1 MIYVI
6 YVIYAVIGILLYLI
20 INWLLNNSHFSILE
34 GIEATKPAPAA
45 PAAAGTAATPSPAAP
60 AAAGT
65 AAKPA
70 PAAAGTAA
78 KPAPAAAAKC
88 PEDCT
93 SVKELQSKLN
103 IASKNVTSLE
113 ANINANNLA
122 TQQHAESIKN
132 LNEAIAELQANGT
145 DE

>member
-6 YVIYAVIGILLYLI
+6 YVIYAVIGIFLYLI

-34 GIEATKPAPAA
+34 GIETAKP
-45 PAAAGTAATPSPAAP
+45 AP

-78 KPAPAAAAKC
+78 TPAPAAAGTAAKPAPASAAKC

-113 ANINANNLA
+113 ANINANNVA
-122 TQQHAESIKN
+122 TRQHAESIKN

>member
-6 YVIYAVIGILLYLI
+6 YVIYAVIGIFLYLI

-34 GIEATKPAPAA
+34 GIETAKP
-45 PAAAGTAATPSPAAP
+45 AP

-113 ANINANNLA
+113 ANINANNVA
-122 TQQHAESIKN
+122 TRQHAESIKN

>member
-6 YVIYAVIGILLYLI
+6 YVIYAVIGIFLYLI

-34 GIEATKPAPAA
+34 GIETAKPA
-45 PAAAGTAATPSPAAP
+45 PAAAGTAAT
-60 AAAGT
+60 
-65 AAKPA
+65 PA

-78 KPAPAAAAKC
+78 KPAPASAAKC

-113 ANINANNLA
+113 ANINANNVA
-122 TQQHAESIKN
+122 TRQHAESIKN

>member
-1 MIYVI
+1 MLYVI
-6 YVIYAVIGILLYLI
+6 YVIYAVIGIFLYLI

-34 GIEATKPAPAA
+34 GIET
-45 PAAAGTAATPSPAAP
+45 
-60 AAAGT
+60 
-65 AAKPA
+65 
-70 PAAAGTAA
+70 A

-113 ANINANNLA
+113 ANINANNVA
-122 TQQHAESIKN
+122 TRQHAESIKN